1 MEVAKFQKLNNLDW
15 SEAGSFGR
23 FWDFYKRHQQTV
35 NAVPSCALSFLLC
48 HGFSLYNL
56 FFDRRFVNFMS
67 TSDFNIFNILTA
79 LLQGL
84 AARHRWTG
92 SSGPGAIKLPIDP
105 SRAFR
110 GEDVGNPIS
119 SRVAGF
125 FSRADFYAWRSPKP
139 HRFSWQSWQGS
150 NPKQA
155 HNLFGRGYCGEC
167 WSEHVR
173 VWEESIKRAQSCV
186 WWISAVSTLC
196 RIGLEQFQGS
206 ERSVKSIKSAG
217 ILGQCGESFVSS
229 LWCEHVCRFWT
240 KGRSLQRVPWKIR
253 AEFGRGAWRW
263 WSLPNNHEVLETVP
277 VRFTTA
283 SGQTFSGFLRERAS
297 KSHGPGIADSTKG
310 CESRFKSAGAPST
323 TGYMWLGY
331 WRTTACTSKMF
342 VRWAQGGSCNESCWS
357 YWASPS
363 FDWPSW
369 STSWVEQEIS
379 TLGES
384 RWFFGIQWDTSLGS
398 WWTPSPAS
406 DRSPLWAVGSA
417 DGRLLFH
424 STSGFDE
431 QRSSEDCRKH
441 HIKIARRWKASS
453 SVSEKQGIVDGFEQG
468 RQDVHDLI
476 NLQA

>member
-1 MEVAKFQKLNNLDW
+1 MTGLRQGALE
-15 SEAGSFGR
+15 
-23 FWDFYKRHQQTV
+23 DFEISKQQTV
-35 NAVPSCALSFLLC
+35 FLLYHVLLAFFC
-48 HGFSLYNL
+48 AMDSVYILYHVHIIYSSI
-56 FFDRRFVNFMS
+56 DS
-67 TSDFNIFNILTA
+67 SISDFNILTA

-92 SSGPGAIKLPIDP
+92 SSGAIKLPIDP

-119 SRVAGF
+119 SRVASF

-139 HRFSWQSWQGS
+139 HRFSWQYWQGA

-155 HNLFGRGYCGEC
+155 RNLFGRGYCGEC
-167 WSEHVR
+167 WPGHVR
-173 VWEESIKRAQSCV
+173 VWEEFIKRAQGCV

-217 ILGQCGESFVSS
+217 ILGQCGEGFVSS

-240 KGRSLQRVPWKIR
+240 KGRSLQWVPWKIR

-297 KSHGPGIADSTKG
+297 KSHAGTAGIADSTRG
-310 CESRFKSAGAPST
+310 CESRFKAAGAPST
-323 TGYMWLGY
+323 NGYMWLGY
-331 WRTTACTSKMF
+331 WRTTACTSKMP

-363 FDWPSW
+363 FDGPSW

-384 RWFFGIQWDTSLGS
+384 RWFFGIRWDTSLGS

-441 HIKIARRWKASS
+441 HIKIARRWRASS
-453 SVSEKQGIVDGFEQG
+453 SVSEKQGIVI
-468 RQDVHDLI
+468 RRVWARTARRSWSWKYI
-476 NLQA
+476 R